1 MVARKQRDR
10 GLSGGLRDQG
20 PKVLCG
26 AMPSVTQL
34 PLTRFHFLS
43 YHHLPIVPIS

>member
-34 PLTRFHFLS
+34 PLTRFHFLG

>member
-10 GLSGGLRDQG
+10 DLSGGLRDQG

-26 AMPSVTQL
+26 AMLLL
-34 PLTRFHFLS
+34 PNFL
-43 YHHLPIVPIS
+43 